1 MRKKGKVVRMEEFV
15 IRIKEIQ
22 EEAQAVLKKTQ
33 VEMKK
38 QVDWHRGVQSWG
50 LSTIEYKTSEVA
62 DS

>member
-38 QVDWHRGVQSWG
+38 QADWHRGVQSWG